1 MDNKNQKLLHK
12 EIPSVNDSMVAL
24 SIRLLLYSL
33 LKYHVFIII
42 FKGLENVKNPFLK
55 GCCVS
60 IDFLMFKRLF
70 LNPFEPLRNASQRCK
85 ELYGVVHQ
93 HLSHSWHWISFIIRS
108 FLGAKKGPPGCHQ
121 HQSHFKCSVGNFR
134 VDQNWDITIF
144 FQRQKWLIASTYN
157 FWCFGAKI
165 QIFEKLAMQPK
176 WGLLE

>member
-42 FKGLENVKNPFLK
+42 FKRLENVKNPFLK

-108 FLGAKKGPPGCHQ
+108 FLGAKKKDHLGVI
-121 HQSHFKCSVGNFR
+121 SINRIKCSVGNFR

-165 QIFEKLAMQPK
+165 QILKNWRCNQNEDF
-176 WGLLE
+176 

>member
-108 FLGAKKGPPGCHQ
+108 FLGAKKRTTWVSSASIALNALLETSELTRIETSQFFFNAKNGLLQVH
-121 HQSHFKCSVGNFR
+121 
-134 VDQNWDITIF
+134 TIF
-144 FQRQKWLIASTYN
+144 DASARKFKYLKN
-157 FWCFGAKI
+157 CRCNQNEDF
-165 QIFEKLAMQPK
+165 
-176 WGLLE
+176 

>member
-1 MDNKNQKLLHK
+1 
-12 EIPSVNDSMVAL
+12 MVAL

-42 FKGLENVKNPFLK
+42 FKRLENVKNPFLK

-93 HLSHSWHWISFIIRS
+93 HLSHSWHWISFIICS
-108 FLGAKKGPPGCHQ
+108 FLRAKKKDHLGVIGINRI
-121 HQSHFKCSVGNFR
+121 KCSVGNFR
-134 VDQNWDITIF
+134 VDHNWNITTLKKSWKLSHFRKLRAKRVQF
-144 FQRQKWLIASTYN
+144 FAV
-157 FWCFGAKI
+157 FGARI
-165 QIFEKLAMQPK
+165 QIFEKNSGSTRMKIGMKIPL
-176 WGLLE
+176 

>member
-42 FKGLENVKNPFLK
+42 FKRLENVKNPFLK

-70 LNPFEPLRNASQRCK
+70 LNPFEPHRNASQRCK

-93 HLSHSWHWISFIIRS
+93 HLSHSWHWISFIICS
-108 FLGAKKGPPGCHQ
+108 FLRAKKKDHLGVIGINRI
-121 HQSHFKCSVGNFR
+121 KCSVGNFR

-144 FQRQKWLIASTYN
+144 SKAKNGSFQVHTIFDASARKFKYLKN
-157 FWCFGAKI
+157 WRCNPNEDF
-165 QIFEKLAMQPK
+165 
-176 WGLLE
+176 

>member
-24 SIRLLLYSL
+24 SIRLLLSSL

-42 FKGLENVKNPFLK
+42 FKRLENVKNPFLK

-70 LNPFEPLRNASQRCK
+70 LNPFEPHRNASQRCK

-108 FLGAKKGPPGCHQ
+108 FWGAKKKEDHLGVI
-121 HQSHFKCSVGNFR
+121 SINRIKCSVGNFR
-134 VDQNWDITIF
+134 VDHNWNITTLKKSWKLSHFRKLRAKRVQF
-144 FQRQKWLIASTYN
+144 FCCFWRKNSN
-157 FWCFGAKI
+157 FWKN
-165 QIFEKLAMQPK
+165 
-176 WGLLE
+176 